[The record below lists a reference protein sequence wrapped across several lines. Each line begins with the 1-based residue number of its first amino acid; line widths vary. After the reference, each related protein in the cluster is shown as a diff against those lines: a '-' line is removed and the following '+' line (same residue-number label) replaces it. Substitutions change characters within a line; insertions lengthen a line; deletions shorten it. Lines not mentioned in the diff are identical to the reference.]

1 MQNMFSRIRN
11 PALRYG
17 LMFGLILFVIEIV
30 LSFLAGLLGAFIT
43 LLSLAAYLVLAFLAG
58 QRASQET
65 GLLRTGLLAGFWT
78 GVFGEL
84 ISAILSLILT
94 FLNLDTI
101 RQSNQNYAAKTLHE
115 TPSQVMAITNA
126 AIINNLLLQLAVSI
140 VIASLLGLL
149 AGAIG
154 GYMGRKRAAPPRDP
168 YQEAMF
174 EPPSTTTRQ

>member
-17 LMFGLILFVIEIV
+17 LMFGLILFVVEIF
-30 LSFLAGLLGAFIT
+30 LSFLTGILGTFVS
-43 LLSLAAYLVLAFLAG
+43 LLSLAAYLVLSFLAG

-65 GLLRTGLLAGFWT
+65 GRLKTGLLAGFWT

-94 FLNLDTI
+94 FLNLDTY
-101 RQSNQNYAAKTLHE
+101 RMEAQNYAAKTLHE
-115 TPSQVMAITNA
+115 SQSQINAITNA
-126 AIINNLLLQLAVSI
+126 AIINSTLLQLALNI
-140 VIASLLGLL
+140 VVASLLGLL
-149 AGAIG
+149 AGALG
-154 GYMGRKRAAPPRDP
+154 GYMGRKRAAPPTDS